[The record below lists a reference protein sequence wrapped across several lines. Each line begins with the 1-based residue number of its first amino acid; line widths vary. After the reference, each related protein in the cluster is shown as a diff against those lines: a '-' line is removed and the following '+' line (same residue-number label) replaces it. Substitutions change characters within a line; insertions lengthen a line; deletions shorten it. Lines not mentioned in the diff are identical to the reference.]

1 MHVRRV
7 VEFLVQLDEEG
18 HLAELFVAA
27 AHADCRGRR
36 RDETLA
42 NIVWFSIFSFNLSD
56 VELNRV

>member
-7 VEFLVQLDEEG
+7 VEFLVKLDEEG

-27 AHADCRGRR
+27 AHAEGGRGRV

-42 NIVWFSIFSFNLSD
+42 NIVCFSIFRFNLICQMLS
-56 VELNRV
+56 